1 MSLFYRYFGIKKEKA
16 YLVQLAK
23 IGITVKNEEGKYES
37 EYFYLIPRKYV
48 VVRKTIKADLYKD
61 IKGNKK
67 YRQISDKRVDTPGTV
82 VIIDKQP
89 IEIEKKRI
97 TYKDAQK
104 IRKTGCYIYYK
115 RGSKL

>member
-1 MSLFYRYFGIKKEKA
+1 MKLFYRYFGIKKEKA
-16 YLVQLAK
+16 YLAQLAK
-23 IGITVKNEEGKYES
+23 IGITIKNPDGTYNPEFF
-37 EYFYLIPRKYV
+37 YFIPRRYV
-48 VVRKTIKADLYKD
+48 VVRKTIKENLYKD

-67 YRQISDKRVDTPGTV
+67 YRQISDERLDTPGAV

-104 IRKTGCYIYYK
+104 IRKTGCDIYYK
-115 RGSKL
+115 KGSRL